1 MNLTVADLPLVQ
13 GRLSFKQALAPYTW
27 FRVGGTADALF
38 LPADTEDLRCFLQ
51 NLDTNIPVTVLG
63 ACSNVI
69 IRDGGIEG
77 VVVRLV
83 GKFWGNI
90 DRQGELGITARAG
103 ALDARIASFAASQGI
118 TGLEFFSGI
127 PGTVGAAVHT
137 NAGCYGREFKN
148 VVTEL
153 RAMDRQGKIVSYVP
167 NLGSPSGRNV
177 QLKYRSSD
185 FPNDMIVLG
194 LDVLGNGRNDP
205 TEISEELAALKRAR
219 ESSQPIR
226 EKTGGSTFANPEN
239 GQSAWEL
246 IDEAG
251 CRGMEVGR
259 ARVSEKHCNFIT
271 NTGGATARDIE
282 ELGTLVQRKVL
293 ERSGVSLRWEIRRI
307 GRDSDELLVERDK

>member
-153 RAMDRQGKIVSYVP
+153 RAIDRRGKIVSFVP
-167 NLGSPSGRNV
+167 NSRSDRDRGV
-177 QLKYRSSD
+177 ELKYRSSD
-185 FPNDMIVLG
+185 FPSDTIVLEID
-194 LDVLGNGRNDP
+194 LQGNGRNDP
-205 TEISEELAALKRAR
+205 SAISEHLAVLREKRELA
-219 ESSQPIR
+219 QPIR

-271 NTGGATARDIE
+271 NTGGATAKDIE
-282 ELGTLVQRKVL
+282 ELGTSVQRQVF

>member
-1 MNLTVADLPLVQ
+1 MNLTVADLPRVQ
-13 GRLSFKQALAPYTW
+13 GKLSFKQALAPYTW
-27 FRVGGTADALF
+27 FRVGGTADVLF
-38 LPADTEDLRCFLQ
+38 LPADTEDLRYFLQ

-83 GKFWGNI
+83 GKFWGDI
-90 DRQGELGITARAG
+90 GRKGELGITARAG
-103 ALDARIASFAASQGI
+103 ALDARIANFGASQGI

-127 PGTVGAAVHT
+127 PGTIGAAVHT
-137 NAGCYGREFKN
+137 NAGCYGHEFKD

-153 RAMDRQGKIVSYVP
+153 RAIDRRGKIVRFAPKS
-167 NLGSPSGRNV
+167 GSDRDCGV
-177 QLKYRSSD
+177 ELKYRSSD
-185 FPNDMIVLG
+185 FPRDMIVIEIDMQG
-194 LDVLGNGRNDP
+194 SGRRYPP
-205 TEISEELAALKRAR
+205 TISERLAALREKR
-219 ESSQPIR
+219 ELSQPIR
-226 EKTGGSTFANPEN
+226 EKTGGSTFANPET
-239 GQSAWEL
+239 GRSAWEL
-246 IDEAG
+246 IDQAG
-251 CRGMEVGR
+251 CRGMEFGG

-307 GRDSDELLVERDK
+307 GRDSDELLVDRTK